1 MTAPDNYSVIH
12 DMAEQW
18 LPIPLPELRDCPP
31 TVQATLLHP
40 AVLNAQRR
48 LSQYVAAQA
57 QAHQA
62 PAERGSAG
70 RSGGK
75 KRHR

>member
-48 LSQYVAAQA
+48 LAEYLSAMAR
-57 QAHQA
+57 A